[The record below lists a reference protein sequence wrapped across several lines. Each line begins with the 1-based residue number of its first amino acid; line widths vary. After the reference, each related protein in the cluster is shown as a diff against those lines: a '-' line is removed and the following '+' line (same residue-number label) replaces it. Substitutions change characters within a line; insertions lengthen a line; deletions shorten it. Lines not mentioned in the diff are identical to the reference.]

1 MGSVD
6 VPVTVAPAGAAV
18 GGVRV
23 LVVDDSTDHR
33 TLMRRAL
40 LQADFVVETA
50 ASADEARAQLHDRD
64 IDLVLLDYRLPGAS
78 GIEVLAD
85 IADLPAPPSVIMV
98 TGAGNTDVA
107 VEAMRLGAIDYVS
120 KDSGYLDE
128 LPEVVL
134 RAWRH
139 HDLASRARDLH
150 RLSLLV
156 ASAQDRDGLFEEVVD
171 GAASL
176 LRATACVLLLDEE
189 GRLHRVATG
198 GDPPDLLTDMAGE
211 SSERVCSDPKP
222 RYEGDRLLVPLP
234 RGDGSC
240 TGVVVVWTDAI
251 RQRNEELELA
261 AAFASFAGI
270 ALRNLQ
276 QRELEHDLLE
286 ELQQTVDARRDFIT
300 SVSHELRTPM
310 TSIAGF
316 ATTLVDHWE
325 DLDVDQRLDM
335 LMRVKRNTDDLRTL
349 VEEMV
354 DLAALDRGQA
364 VTSDPVVLDIA
375 GQISEVVADAGDL
388 LDGRDV
394 TLDTAAAV
402 EVHAD
407 PALVRRTMH
416 NLLTNAV
423 KYSGDGEPIEV
434 RCHVADGHVRIE
446 VEDHG
451 IGLEPRVAARVFDPF
466 FRATPSVAN
475 AVRGAGIGLALV
487 KEYVRLMH
495 GEVGV
500 RSTPGDGSTFWFTLP
515 RANDAPVDL
524 GATDD
529 VVTLDDPDAG
539 WSSSV
544 SSPGS

>member
-1 MGSVD
+1 M
-6 VPVTVAPAGAAV
+6 
-18 GGVRV
+18 RV

-33 TLMRRAL
+33 ALMRRAL
-40 LQADFVVETA
+40 RQAEFVVETA
-50 ASADEARAQLHDRD
+50 ATADDARRALHDGS
-64 IDLVLLDYRLPGAS
+64 IDLVLLDYRMPGTT
-78 GIEVLAD
+78 GIELLAD
-85 IADLPAPPSVIMV
+85 IGDLPNPPSVIMV

-107 VEAMRLGAIDYVS
+107 VEAMRLGAIDYLS
-120 KDSGYLDE
+120 KDSGYLDG

-139 HDLASRARDLH
+139 HDLASRARNLH

-156 ASAQDRDGLFEEVVD
+156 AAAENRSGLHDEVVA
-171 GAASL
+171 GASSL
-176 LRATACVLLLDEE
+176 LRATASVLLVEE
-189 GRLHRVATG
+189 DGRLLRVATG
-198 GDPPDLLTDMAGE
+198 GDPPDLLTDLAGE
-211 SSERVCSDPKP
+211 SADRVCGDLAP
-222 RYEGDRLLVPLP
+222 RYDGDRLLVPLP

-240 TGVVVVWTDAI
+240 TGVLVAWTDAT
-251 RQRNEELELA
+251 RQRDEELELA
-261 AAFASFAGI
+261 SAFAAFAGV

-276 QRELEHDLLE
+276 QRELEHELVE

-316 ATTLVDHWE
+316 TTTLVDHWD
-325 DLDVDQRLDM
+325 DLGVEQRLDM
-335 LMRVKRNTDDLRTL
+335 LMRVKRNTDDLQAL

-354 DLAALDRGQA
+354 DLAALDRGQS
-364 VTSDPVVLDIA
+364 VTSSPEEFDAAAHVRDVVK
-375 GQISEVVADAGDL
+375 DAGEL
-388 LDGRDV
+388 LDGRSVEIDV
-394 TLDTAAAV
+394 ASAV
-402 EVHAD
+402 VRAD

-416 NLLTNAV
+416 NLLSNAV
-423 KYSGDGEPIEV
+423 KYSPDGTPIEV
-434 RCHVADGHVRIE
+434 RGAVVDGHVRIE

-475 AVRGAGIGLALV
+475 AVRGVGIGLALV
-487 KEYVRLMH
+487 KEYVRLMR

-500 RSTPGDGSTFWFTLP
+500 LSTPGGGSTFWFTLP
-515 RANDAPVDL
+515 RADGDPVDL
-524 GATDD
+524 GAADD
-529 VVTLDDPDAG
+529 LVTLDDPDAG

>member
-1 MGSVD
+1 ME
-6 VPVTVAPAGAAV
+6 VPVVPPAGGATR
-18 GGVRV
+18 GVHV

-33 TLMRRAL
+33 LLMQRTLQ
-40 LQADFVVETA
+40 QAGFVVDTAATAETA
-50 ASADEARAQLHDRD
+50 RDSLHDGVV
-64 IDLVLLDYRLPGAS
+64 DLVLLDYRMPGAS
-78 GIEVLAD
+78 GIELLAD
-85 IADLPAPPSVIMV
+85 IADLGAPPSVIMV

-128 LPEVVL
+128 LPEIVL

-156 ASAQDRDGLFEEVVD
+156 ASAEDRDDLLDEVLA

-176 LRATACVLLLDEE
+176 LRTTACALLVEE
-189 GRLHRVATG
+189 DGRLHRAASLG
-198 GDPPDLLTDMAGE
+198 ELPDLLTDLAGAAVAE
-211 SSERVCSDPKP
+211 VCRETTP
-222 RYEGDRLLVPLP
+222 RYDGARLLVPLP
-234 RGDGSC
+234 RGDDTCIGLL
-240 TGVVVVWTDAI
+240 VAWTDAI
-251 RQRNEELELA
+251 RQRDEELELA

-276 QRELEHDLLE
+276 QRDLERQLVA

-316 ATTLVDHWE
+316 ATTLVENWE
-325 DLDVDQRLDM
+325 RLDAEQRLDM
-335 LMRVKRNTDDLRTL
+335 IHRVKRNSEDLRAL

-354 DLAALDRGQA
+354 DLAALDRGQS
-364 VTSDPVVLDIA
+364 VTVTP
-375 GQISEVVADAGDL
+375 EVVDVADQVADL
-388 LDGRDV
+388 VADSAEILDARP
-394 TLDTAAAV
+394 V
-402 EVHAD
+402 EVEVPAVLVRAD
-407 PALVRRTMH
+407 PALLRRTLH

-423 KYSGDGEPIEV
+423 KYSADDTPVTI
-434 RCHVADGHVRIE
+434 RAHVADEHVRVE
-446 VEDHG
+446 VEDRG

-466 FRATPSVAN
+466 FRATPAVAN

-487 KEYVRLMH
+487 KEYVRLMQ

-500 RSTPGDGSTFWFTLP
+500 RSTPGRGSTFWFTLP
-515 RANDAPVDL
+515 QELDVDAGL
-524 GATDD
+524 GSGDEG
-529 VVTLDDPDAG
+529 VTLADPDAG

>member
-1 MGSVD
+1 MASID
-6 VPVTVAPAGAAV
+6 VPVAAPTDGAV

-33 TLMRRAL
+33 ALMRRVL
-40 LQADFVVETA
+40 RQAEFVVETA
-50 ASADEARAQLHDRD
+50 ATAEEARHLLHDGGL
-64 IDLVLLDYRLPGAS
+64 DLVLLDYRLPGSS
-78 GIEVLAD
+78 GIELLAD
-85 IADLPAPPSVIMV
+85 IADLPSPPSVIMV

-107 VEAMRLGAIDYVS
+107 VEAMRLGAIDYLS
-120 KDSGYLDE
+120 KDSGYLDG

-139 HDLASRARDLH
+139 HDLASRARNLH

-156 ASAQDRDGLFEEVVD
+156 AAAENRAGLFDEVVA

-176 LRATACVLLLDEE
+176 LRATASVLLVEDH
-189 GRLHRVATG
+189 GRLLRVATG
-198 GDPPDLLTDMAGE
+198 GDPPELLTDLAGASAE
-211 SSERVCSDPKP
+211 TICRNPDP
-222 RYEGDRLLVPLP
+222 RYDGDRLLVPLP

-240 TGVVVVWTDAI
+240 TGVLVAWTDAT
-251 RQRNEELELA
+251 RQRDEELELA
-261 AAFASFAGI
+261 SAFAAFAGI

-276 QRELEHDLLE
+276 QRELEHELVE

-316 ATTLVDHWE
+316 TTTLVDHWE

-335 LMRVKRNTDDLRTL
+335 LMRVKRNTDDLQTL

-354 DLAALDRGQA
+354 DLAALDRGQS
-364 VTSDPVVLDIA
+364 VTSSPEVLDVAAHVQQVISDA
-375 GQISEVVADAGDL
+375 GELLHGRPVEVVVAPVD
-388 LDGRDV
+388 
-394 TLDTAAAV
+394 
-402 EVHAD
+402 VHAD

-416 NLLTNAV
+416 NLLSNAV
-423 KYSGDGEPIEV
+423 KYSPDGAPIEV
-434 RCHVADGHVRIE
+434 RGVVADGHVRIE

-475 AVRGAGIGLALV
+475 AVRGVGIGLALV
-487 KEYVRLMH
+487 KEYVRLMR

-500 RSTPGDGSTFWFTLP
+500 QSTPGGGSTFWFTLP
-515 RANDAPVDL
+515 RADGAPVDL
-524 GATDD
+524 GAADD

>member
-1 MGSVD
+1 M
-6 VPVTVAPAGAAV
+6 
-18 GGVRV
+18 

-33 TLMRRAL
+33 TLMRRTL
-40 LQADFVVETA
+40 RQADFVVETA
-50 ASADEARAQLHDRD
+50 ASADEARTQLRDHDV
-64 IDLVLLDYRLPGAS
+64 DLVLLDYRLPGAS

-139 HDLASRARDLH
+139 HDLSSRARDLH

-156 ASAQDRDGLFEEVVD
+156 ASAQDREGLFEEVVD

-176 LRATACVLLLDEE
+176 LRATACVLLLESE

-198 GDPPDLLTDMAGE
+198 GEPPDLLTDMAGA
-211 SSERVCSDPKP
+211 SAQRVCSNPAP

-251 RQRNEELELA
+251 RQRTEELELA

-276 QRELEHDLLE
+276 QRELEHELLE

-316 ATTLVDHWE
+316 ATTLVEHWE

-364 VTSDPVVLDIA
+364 VTSEPEVLDIA
-375 GQISEVVADAGDL
+375 DHVGEVVADAGDL
-388 LDGRDV
+388 LDGRAV
-394 TLDTAAAV
+394 VLDTASV
-402 EVHAD
+402 EVRAD

-423 KYSGDGEPIEV
+423 KYSPDGAPIEV

-524 GATDD
+524 GGVDD

>member
-1 MGSVD
+1 MASVD
-6 VPVTVAPAGAAV
+6 APVAAPVGGAV

-33 TLMRRAL
+33 MLMRRAL
-40 LQADFVVETA
+40 RNAGFTVETA
-50 ASADEARAQLHDRD
+50 GTADEARERLHQSD

-85 IADLPAPPSVIMV
+85 IAELPASPSVIMV

-120 KDSGYLDE
+120 KDSGYLDG
-128 LPEVVL
+128 LPDVVQ

-139 HDLASRARDLH
+139 HDLSSRARDLH

-156 ASAQDRDGLFEEVVD
+156 ASAQEREGLLDEVVA

-176 LRATACVLLLDEE
+176 LRATASILLVEHD
-189 GRLHRVATG
+189 GRLRRVATG
-198 GDPPDLLTDMAGE
+198 GDPPDLLTDLAGASADE
-211 SSERVCSDPKP
+211 VCADPAP
-222 RYEGDRLLVPLP
+222 RYEGNRLFVPLP
-234 RGDGSC
+234 RGDGAC
-240 TGVVVVWTDAI
+240 TGLLVAWTDAI
-251 RQRNEELELA
+251 RQRGEELELA
-261 AAFASFAGI
+261 AAFAAFAGI

-276 QRELEHDLLE
+276 QRELEHELVA

-316 ATTLVDHWE
+316 ATTLVDNW
-325 DLDVDQRLDM
+325 DRLTVDQRLDM
-335 LMRVKRNTDDLRTL
+335 LARVKRNTDDLRAL

-354 DLAALDRGQA
+354 DLAALDRGQS
-364 VTSDPVVLDIA
+364 VTVAPEDVDLAAHVSD
-375 GQISEVVADAGDL
+375 VVADAGEIL
-388 LDGRDV
+388 AGRAVDV
-394 TLDTAAAV
+394 DVASVLVT
-402 EVHAD
+402 AD

-423 KYSGDGEPIEV
+423 KYSADGAPIEV
-434 RCHVADGHVRIE
+434 RCHVAEGHVRIE

-487 KEYVRLMH
+487 KEYVRLMR

-500 RSTPGDGSTFWFTLP
+500 RSTPGQGSTFWFTLP
-515 RANDAPVDL
+515 RANAAPPDL
-524 GATDD
+524 GTADD
-529 VVTLDDPDAG
+529 VVTLADPDAG

>member
-1 MGSVD
+1 MASVD
-6 VPVTVAPAGAAV
+6 VPVAAPAG
-18 GGVRV
+18 GVSRGVHV

-33 TLMRRAL
+33 TLMQRTLQKAGFDVDVAATAEEASERLQDAPTDLVIVDYRMPGTTGIEL
-40 LQADFVVETA
+40 LE
-50 ASADEARAQLHDRD
+50 EIAQL
-64 IDLVLLDYRLPGAS
+64 AS
-78 GIEVLAD
+78 
-85 IADLPAPPSVIMV
+85 PPSVVMV

-120 KDSGYLDE
+120 KDRGYLDT
-128 LPEVVL
+128 LPDVVL

-156 ASAQDRDGLFEEVVD
+156 ASAQDRDGLRDEVLA

-176 LRATACVLLLDEE
+176 LRTTACVLLLEDD
-189 GRLHRVATG
+189 GRLHRVAAW
-198 GDPPDLLTDMAGE
+198 GDPPDLLTDLAGA
-211 SSERVCSDPKP
+211 SVADVCGDGTP
-222 RYEGDRLLVPLP
+222 RYDDARLLVPLP
-234 RGDGSC
+234 RGDGTC
-240 TGVVVVWTDAI
+240 IGLLVAWTDAI
-251 RQRNEELELA
+251 RQRDEELELA
-261 AAFASFAGI
+261 AAFAAFAGI

-276 QRELEHDLLE
+276 QRELEQRLVA

-316 ATTLVDHWE
+316 ASTLVDHW
-325 DLDVDQRLDM
+325 DQLDVAQRLDM
-335 LMRVKRNTDDLRTL
+335 LQRVKRNSDDLRTL

-354 DLAALDRGQA
+354 DLAALDRGQSVA
-364 VTSDPVVLDIA
+364 VNPLVLDVAEQVGDVVVDSAEIL
-375 GQISEVVADAGDL
+375 GDRQVTVDVPEVAVRA
-388 LDGRDV
+388 
-394 TLDTAAAV
+394 DTA
-402 EVHAD
+402 
-407 PALVRRTMH
+407 LLRRTMH

-423 KYSGDGEPIEV
+423 KYSADGTAIEI
-434 RCHVADGHVRIE
+434 RAHVAERHVRVE

-466 FRATPSVAN
+466 FRATPSVEN

-487 KEYVRLMH
+487 KEYVRLMR
-495 GEVGV
+495 GEIGV
-500 RSTPGDGSTFWFTLP
+500 RSTPGHGSTFWFTLP
-515 RANDAPVDL
+515 RAAVEPAGL
-524 GATDD
+524 GSADE